1 MFVFA
6 FKDILYCDGTPV
18 TGVLITG
25 GAPNGNT
32 TELYLPSSAT
42 SCTLPGLPDSRRFH
56 SLDEDLIC
64 GGSYT
69 RDSCLQWSPD
79 TGSWEAAVTL
89 DVEREEH
96 ISWTSTRGI
105 YLMGGEDSE
114 RTTTLIKPD
123 GTQEPGFPLK
133 YDA

>member
-1 MFVFA
+1 M
-6 FKDILYCDGTPV
+6 
-18 TGVLITG
+18 
-25 GAPNGNT
+25 
-32 TELYLPSSAT
+32 
-42 SCTLPGLPDSRRFH
+42 
-56 SLDEDLIC
+56 C

-89 DVEREEH
+89 DVERYGH
-96 ISWTSTRGI
+96 ISWTSVTRGTF
-105 YLMGGEDSE
+105 LMGGSVSA